1 MLLKGHL
8 TPGRFQAFFQYA
20 NQAGEPI
27 TELSYMINSLQSAL
41 ASVERVYELLD
52 EEEILPDPEHPACLP
67 APKGHVDFSHIRFGY
82 TPERTLMSDISF
94 SVKEGQKIAIVGAT
108 GAGKTTLIN
117 LLMRFYEIGGGTILL
132 DGVDTHS
139 LSRAGL
145 RQAFGMVLQDTW
157 LFEGTIAE
165 NIAYGKPNASR
176 EEIIAAAKAARADF
190 LSVRCLRDTIRFLEA
205 MRKLFPQDSA
215 SSLPS
220 PGSCSAIL
228 PS

>member
-1 MLLKGHL
+1 
-8 TPGRFQAFFQYA
+8 
-20 NQAGEPI
+20 
-27 TELSYMINSLQSAL
+27 
-41 ASVERVYELLD
+41 
-52 EEEILPDPEHPACLP
+52 
-67 APKGHVDFSHIRFGY
+67 
-82 TPERTLMSDISF
+82 MSDISF

-190 LSVRCLRDTIRFLEA
+190 LSVRCLRDTIRFWKRCGNYFRRTAPAPYHRQGHAL
-205 MRKLFPQDSA
+205 RSCHPD
-215 SSLPS
+215 
-220 PGSCSAIL
+220 PG
-228 PS
+228 

>member
-1 MLLKGHL
+1 
-8 TPGRFQAFFQYA
+8 
-20 NQAGEPI
+20 
-27 TELSYMINSLQSAL
+27 
-41 ASVERVYELLD
+41 
-52 EEEILPDPEHPACLP
+52 
-67 APKGHVDFSHIRFGY
+67 
-82 TPERTLMSDISF
+82 MSDISF

-132 DGVDTHS
+132 DGVDTRS
-139 LSRAGL
+139 LSRSGL

-165 NIAYGKPNASR
+165 NIAYGKPDASR
-176 EEIIAAAKAARADF
+176 EEIIAAAKQPEPTF